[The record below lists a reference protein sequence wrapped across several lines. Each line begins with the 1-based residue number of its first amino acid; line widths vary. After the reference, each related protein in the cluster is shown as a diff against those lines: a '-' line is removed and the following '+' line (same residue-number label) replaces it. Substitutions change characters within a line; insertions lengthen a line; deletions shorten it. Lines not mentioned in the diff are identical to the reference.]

1 MTKPDDEN
9 AETEASEAP
18 ETPPAEAAAESS
30 TKTDGGPATASSQDA
45 GDSKAG
51 DSKAGD
57 SKAGD
62 SKAGDSKGDAKTEP
76 SHPLRPRSMQALVL
90 AILAAAT
97 LTALDIWTKTWA
109 EDNLSHARHGEPPT
123 LCEENDDGYIA
134 TQRLRGEPHVLIADM
149 LDLEYAEN
157 CGAAFGLM
165 RGAPAIA
172 RKVVFG
178 IAATVA
184 VSALFFLFFQGRGG
198 PLFAWSVPLV
208 ASGAL
213 GNLLDRIRYGY
224 VVDFIHVHYEPW
236 DFDYPTFNVADI
248 TITIGVILLVLD
260 SFRSEPAPADA
271 TKAAAAEAHKEAGSA
286 PDAERA

>member
-1 MTKPDDEN
+1 MTKSDDEKP
-9 AETEASEAP
+9 ETEATEATTEAAPKTDDQAASTSSEKDASRDADDAKVNS
-18 ETPPAEAAAESS
+18 AEAAEPKAE
-30 TKTDGGPATASSQDA
+30 TTNIR
-45 GDSKAG
+45 
-51 DSKAGD
+51 
-57 SKAGD
+57 
-62 SKAGDSKGDAKTEP
+62 
-76 SHPLRPRSMQALVL
+76 HPRSMQALVL

-109 EDNLSHARHGEPPT
+109 EDNLSRARQGAPPT

-134 TQRLRGEPHVLIADM
+134 TQRLRGESQVLIADM

-172 RKVVFG
+172 RKIVFG

-184 VSALFFLFFQGRGG
+184 VCALFLLFFQGRGG

-248 TITIGVILLVLD
+248 TITVGVILLVLD
-260 SFRSEPAPADA
+260 SFRGEPAPAAKATSAKDA
-271 TKAAAAEAHKEAGSA
+271 TGTSPTA
-286 PDAERA
+286 DAERA

>member
-1 MTKPDDEN
+1 MTKSDDEK
-9 AETEASEAP
+9 AETEATEAST
-18 ETPPAEAAAESS
+18 EAAKTDDEAAA
-30 TKTDGGPATASSQDA
+30 ASSEKDA
-45 GDSKAG
+45 VRQAD
-51 DSKAGD
+51 
-57 SKAGD
+57 
-62 SKAGDSKGDAKTEP
+62 DAKADDAEADDAKAAEP
-76 SHPLRPRSMQALVL
+76 KPEPVPALRPRSMQALVL

-109 EDNLSHARHGEPPT
+109 EDNLSHARHGDPPT

-134 TQRLRGEPHVLIADM
+134 TQRLRGEPQVLIADV

-260 SFRSEPAPADA
+260 SFRGEPAPADA
-271 TKAAAAEAHKEAGSA
+271 VKTVPAAKDAKDTTPAA
-286 PDAERA
+286 DAERA

>member
-1 MTKPDDEN
+1 MTKPDDEQ
-9 AETEASEAP
+9 AESQATDTSTEAAPTAGEAVSAASEKDRDAP
-18 ETPPAEAAAESS
+18 ETPEPGAVAGAPRPA
-30 TKTDGGPATASSQDA
+30 
-45 GDSKAG
+45 SKA
-51 DSKAGD
+51 
-57 SKAGD
+57 
-62 SKAGDSKGDAKTEP
+62 EP
-76 SHPLRPRSMQALVL
+76 IHALHPRSMQALVL

-109 EDNLSHARHGEPPT
+109 EDNLSHARHGDPPT

-134 TQRLRGEPHVLIADM
+134 TQRLRGEPHVLVADM

-165 RGAPAIA
+165 RGAPAIT

-260 SFRSEPAPADA
+260 SFRGEPAPADPAKPA
-271 TKAAAAEAHKEAGSA
+271 TKAKDDKEAGSA